1 MMFPEINFEPKGP
14 DGIRGRMNEIRS
26 RLEAGQRE
34 EFQAQLDQATRAK
47 FDGTPAPLSGKIGGL
62 ANGGDEKLGT
72 LPPANPSDFEVGL
85 AGPQATKM
93 QIQATILQVAREQNM
108 DPNLLRAVVDA
119 ESGFN
124 PNETS
129 KTGAMGLMQLMPDTA
144 RSVGVANVLN
154 PYQNLTGGAKYLNQM
169 IKRYDGNVALALAA
183 YNAGPGKVDKAR
195 GIPNIP
201 ETQKYVNR
209 IMTQVAKQ

>member
-1 MMFPEINFEPKGP
+1 
-14 DGIRGRMNEIRS
+14 
-26 RLEAGQRE
+26 
-34 EFQAQLDQATRAK
+34 
-47 FDGTPAPLSGKIGGL
+47 
-62 ANGGDEKLGT
+62 
-72 LPPANPSDFEVGL
+72 
-85 AGPQATKM
+85 M

>member
-1 MMFPEINFEPKGP
+1 
-14 DGIRGRMNEIRS
+14 
-26 RLEAGQRE
+26 
-34 EFQAQLDQATRAK
+34 
-47 FDGTPAPLSGKIGGL
+47 
-62 ANGGDEKLGT
+62 
-72 LPPANPSDFEVGL
+72 
-85 AGPQATKM
+85 
-93 QIQATILQVAREQNM
+93 
-108 DPNLLRAVVDA
+108 
-119 ESGFN
+119 
-124 PNETS
+124 
-129 KTGAMGLMQLMPDTA
+129 MGLMQLMPDTA